1 MSFMGINKKKVGRAR
16 DEIKKRSRAAR
27 AEARRIA
34 REKAHKWRRMMG
46 TTHMVL
52 GALVVA
58 AAAAAL
64 SYSGVIERA
73 DQMVSDTI
81 YHAFAKKQNV
91 QVIKMIS
98 IDQKTV
104 KKYGKYKEWSRS
116 ETAELIRV
124 LNKDADLAPSVIG
137 IDLDYSIRKDTK
149 GDKELVDVCSRYKNI
164 CMSASVVMEDER
176 ERQTPLPAKADSDSV
191 NQMRPDGKD
200 SIPEGQA
207 VSAGGQDLDNTEED
221 LMGGQKISYVRMP
234 FDELRNEITAGI
246 VNNTRSSEDG
256 FVRNAFS
263 SVTVNE
269 EVIDSFAL
277 AAYKMYQD
285 SRGKEYRMPKL
296 DDENSFDFT
305 YSRRGQDYTLYSFA
319 DVVSGKIS
327 PHAFEDC
334 IVLVGDYTDST
345 NTFMAPNQRT
355 TQMRELEIQAN
366 ILEALMEQR
375 TGQQVSK
382 TFMAV
387 FYAFFMAVFFIA
399 TSYSSDRLTV
409 LFALLVNVLQLTACW
424 ILNLFGYYVY
434 ILVPLI
440 LIAVVSLYNLV
451 VRYVIALQNQYALE
465 DVFKKYVDESVVS
478 ELGKDGL
485 IEAHIGVESRDIAVL
500 FVDIRGF
507 TSLSESLPPDQVVEI
522 LNNYLA
528 LVAEAVSKY
537 QGTLDKFIGDAAMAV
552 FNSPVDLA
560 DYEYKAVCA
569 ALDLCSNAAFLK
581 EKCEKE
587 YGKQVMFGIGI
598 QCGEAVIGNIGCE
611 TRMDYTAIGD
621 TVNTAARLEGIAAPG
636 QIFISG
642 DMQQRLR
649 KRIRT
654 VFAGEYELKGK
665 KHAVPVYAVEGLVQ
679 EDGTEDERKGGE
691 HE

>member
-1 MSFMGINKKKVGRAR
+1 MGINKKKVGHAR
-16 DEIKKRSRAAR
+16 DEMKKRTKAAR
-27 AEARRIA
+27 AEVRKIA
-34 REKAHKWRRMMG
+34 REKAHRWRRMIG

-52 GALVVA
+52 GAVA
-58 AAAAAL
+58 VAIIAAAL
-64 SYSGVIERA
+64 SYSGVIDQA

-81 YHAFAKKQNV
+81 YHVFAEKQNA

-116 ETAELIRV
+116 RTAELIRV
-124 LNKDADLAPSVIG
+124 LNKDAEMAPSVIG
-137 IDLDYSIRKDTK
+137 IDLDYSIRKDTA
-149 GDKELVDVCSRYKNI
+149 GDKELVDACNQYKNI
-164 CMSASVVMEDER
+164 CMSASVVMEDGMIKE
-176 ERQTPLPAKADSDSV
+176 PLSAKEASSSV
-191 NQMRPDGKD
+191 GE
-200 SIPEGQA
+200 SISSAKEGA
-207 VSAGGQDLDNTEED
+207 SGSENRTLSEPDLDHSNNGM
-221 LMGGQKISYVRMP
+221 MGGQEISYVRMP
-234 FDELRNEITAGI
+234 FDELRNEITAGV

-263 SVTVNE
+263 SVTVDE
-269 EVIDSFAL
+269 ETIDSFAV

-296 DDENSFDFT
+296 DEENSFTFT
-305 YSRRGQDYTLYSFA
+305 YSRRGQDYTLYSFG
-319 DVVSGKIS
+319 DVLSGKIS
-327 PHAFEDC
+327 PNAFKGC

-382 TFMAV
+382 GFTAV
-387 FYAFFMAVFFIA
+387 FYAFFMALFFIA

-409 LFALLVNVLQLTACW
+409 VFALLVNVLQLLSCW
-424 ILNLFGYYVY
+424 GLNLLGYYLN

-440 LIAVVSLYNLV
+440 LIAAVSLYNLV

-507 TSLSESLPPDQVVEI
+507 TTLSESLPPEQIVEI

-528 LVAEAVSKY
+528 LVADAVSKY

-552 FNSPVDLA
+552 FNSPVDLE

-636 QIFISG
+636 QILISG
-642 DMQQRLR
+642 DMKERLR
-649 KRIRT
+649 GRIRT

-665 KHAVPVYAVEGLVQ
+665 KNAVPVYAVEGLSQ
-679 EDGTEDERKGGE
+679 EDSMEHERKGGE
-691 HE
+691 YE